1 MRRRAQKP
9 VALGLELAP
18 QNRVNEWSFAE
29 DKTPPKSIELTLNK
43 EKAMKNLSSPGFN
56 RRHIILRLNGSLVLL
71 LIALIFAGC
80 PVGPTGISK
89 EEPPD
94 DPPAPDPVIYTVT
107 FNVNGGENV
116 PSQTVEEGQKVSRPA
131 DPTKRFHSF
140 AGWYSGQAL
149 SEVYDFETLVT
160 GPFTLYA
167 GWTFKA
173 AAVQDYLEE
182 FDDEANEPVELVL
195 DTTLSGENWNAL
207 LGVIASQ
214 DRNIKLDLSA
224 CGRGGQRS
232 SNGLDENGTFN
243 PGGNTGA
250 SKIVFLVLPK
260 KAKAIGEGSP
270 FSPAFG
276 SFGALETLEGGGVE
290 TIGGFAFSD
299 CTRLKS
305 VEFPNAVSID
315 GSAFRDCGA
324 LEDVILPK
332 AESIG
337 YAAFRDCISL
347 KSVKFPKVT
356 SIGDTAFYKCTN
368 LESADFPMTR
378 SIASSVFSN
387 CGSLKNINFPAVIFI
402 ANNAFSGCGGLKSA
416 DFPKAQSLGYA
427 AFQNCDGL
435 KSSSFPLVESI
446 GELAFSNCIS
456 LEGLTLGGKPP
467 ALGGDV
473 FAGTGSGKITVKVP
487 DVSPYTASIS
497 QGGWG
502 VNEDTFASGNEPKY
516 GANHKRIEIAQKQ

>member
-182 FDDEANEPVELVL
+182 FDDEDEANEPVELVL

-299 CTRLKS
+299 CTR
-305 VEFPNAVSID
+305 
-315 GSAFRDCGA
+315 
-324 LEDVILPK
+324 
-332 AESIG
+332 
-337 YAAFRDCISL
+337 L

-473 FAGTGSGKITVKVP
+473 FAGTGSGKITVEVP